1 MRSKH
6 TNCVQKMMILTEQKF
21 VNFYNEMKAV
31 MATCVLHHTRY
42 LHGLNEDTTMLE
54 RCLNG
59 FDHEARSLAVIHAL
73 QLNQRELLKANED
86 HHQEEDHQEED
97 HQEED
102 HSSPSPHLFLHQ
114 TVPTAVKDGV
124 EAIEVSRALHQLFT
138 MVHAANVVYCK

>member
-1 MRSKH
+1 MR
-6 TNCVQKMMILTEQKF
+6 LTEQKF

-73 QLNQRELLKANED
+73 QLNQRELLKANE
-86 HHQEEDHQEED
+86 EDHQE
-97 HQEED
+97 D
-102 HSSPSPHLFLHQ
+102 HSSPSLSPSPHLFLHQ

>member
-1 MRSKH
+1 
-6 TNCVQKMMILTEQKF
+6 MMILTEQKF

-97 HQEED
+97 HR
-102 HSSPSPHLFLHQ
+102 SPSPNLFLHQ

>member
-73 QLNQRELLKANED
+73 LLNQRELLKANED
-86 HHQEEDHQEED
+86 HQEEDHQE
-97 HQEED
+97 D
-102 HSSPSPHLFLHQ
+102 HSSPSLSPSPHLFLHQ

>member
-1 MRSKH
+1 
-6 TNCVQKMMILTEQKF
+6 MMILTEQKY

-31 MATCVLHHTRY
+31 MATCVMHHTRY
-42 LHGLNEDTTMLE
+42 LHWLNEDTTMME

-59 FDHEARSLAVIHAL
+59 FDHETRSLAFINAL

-86 HHQEEDHQEED
+86 HHQEEDHQEGH

-102 HSSPSPHLFLHQ
+102 HSSPSPSPHLFLHQ

>member
-6 TNCVQKMMILTEQKF
+6 TKCVQGMMRLTEQKF

-54 RCLNG
+54 RCLHG
-59 FDHEARSLAVIHAL
+59 FDHEARSLAVINAL

-86 HHQEEDHQEED
+86 HHQEEDH
-97 HQEED
+97 
-102 HSSPSPHLFLHQ
+102 SSPSPSPSPHLFLHQ

>member
-86 HHQEEDHQEED
+86 HQEEDHQE
-97 HQEED
+97 D
-102 HSSPSPHLFLHQ
+102 HSSPSLSPSPHLFLHQ